1 MKLTLSFI
9 FVAIALLQM
18 TTASPVAKDVQGHGR
33 KNIAYMFQRVHPIC
47 IMSNKTIQIQLPRT
61 SLMLKMYRDTVER
74 ISRDHSDSV
83 AEDLSDAEDVE
94 KRVEKTLASIVS
106 EESRD
111 VQGVVEVSSTA
122 PIRHFWAVIYKS

>member
-1 MKLTLSFI
+1 MSNKTIQIQLPSDVEEVKKRDQKKFAYLVSRG
-9 FVAIALLQM
+9 
-18 TTASPVAKDVQGHGR
+18 ASDADDVQGHGR
-33 KNIAYMFQRVHPIC
+33 KNIAY
-47 IMSNKTIQIQLPRT
+47 
-61 SLMLKMYRDTVER
+61 
-74 ISRDHSDSV
+74 SV